1 MTLEA
6 LMTATAFEPAFR
18 PSSSM
23 AAFVIDEE
31 MTRPGATSILTM
43 PFTAPSTTSTTVP
56 GSWLRAESF
65 MMCPFVRIGVQ
76 TQTH

>member
-1 MTLEA
+1 
-6 LMTATAFEPAFR
+6 MTATALEPTVR

-31 MTRPGATSILTM
+31 MTRPGATSILTI
-43 PFTAPSTTSTTVP
+43 PFTAPSETSTTVP

-65 MMCPFVRIGVQ
+65 MMCPFIRSGLQ
-76 TQTH
+76 TYLP